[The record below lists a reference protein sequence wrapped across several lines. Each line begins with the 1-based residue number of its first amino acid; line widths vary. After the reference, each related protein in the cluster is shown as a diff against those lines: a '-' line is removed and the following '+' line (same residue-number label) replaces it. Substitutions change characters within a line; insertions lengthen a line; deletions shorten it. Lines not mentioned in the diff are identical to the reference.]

1 MKTKLTALLLVLIFI
16 FSAVPVSAAA
26 PRDDVAEPAASLLI
40 SSYLG
45 WLTDEGN
52 GTLRIVCDLSTKYSV
67 ETMGASQ
74 IEIQRYDNATNS
86 WKYTGTVF
94 GNAYNNL
101 LRSNTF
107 SMLQGVN
114 FNGLTIGRTYRAV
127 ITFYAKNGS
136 IEETR
141 YYTTDSLTLS

>member
-1 MKTKLTALLLVLIFI
+1 MKTKFTVLFLAFVFI
-16 FSAVPVSAAA
+16 ISAIPVSAAV
-26 PRDDVAEPAASLLI
+26 PTDNTAEPAASYLI

-45 WLTDEGN
+45 WVSDQGN

-67 ETMGASQ
+67 EKMGASQ

-86 WKYTGTVF
+86 WKYVGTIF
-94 GNAYNNL
+94 GNTYNNL
-101 LRSNTF
+101 IRNNSG
-107 SMLQGVN
+107 SILQGIN
-114 FNGLTIGRTYRAV
+114 FDGLTVGKTYRAV

-141 YYTTDSLTLS
+141 YYATDSVTLF